1 MACEMEYAMADEHNK
16 TQAMVSLKKL
26 AKRFD
31 ADRSTVRRWLDEAGV
46 EAIAMGNGPR
56 SAIRYRLAD
65 VEQWLRERPAV

>member
-1 MACEMEYAMADEHNK
+1 MTNEHNN
-16 TQAMVSLKKL
+16 THAMVSLKKL

-65 VEQWLRERPAV
+65 VEQWLKKRPTV